1 MGGQM
6 VAWAKDLME
15 KEGYI
20 LSNALA
26 KEDYE
31 QLAEFRYRLRKFLHF
46 SENAARSAGLTP
58 QQHQLLLAIQGYP
71 GRSYAT
77 PSELAERLQ
86 IRHHSCI
93 GLVQRCE
100 RQGLVERSPN
110 PQDGRSVFVT
120 VTESGLNTLNE
131 LSHQHQQELVRLGVQ
146 LRL

>member
-1 MGGQM
+1 M
-6 VAWAKDLME
+6 VAWAMDLME
-15 KEGYI
+15 KEGYV

-71 GRSYAT
+71 GRAYAT

-120 VTESGLNTLNE
+120 VTESGLSILKE
-131 LSHQHQQELVRLGVQ
+131 ISHQHRQELARLGVQ